1 MTGWRGNDLG
11 LVKWQVI
18 FVHEQRLAMVSAV
31 QAKFRDG
38 APFGAAKSD
47 VIKAYHASWK
57 VHPAN
62 VQVALQRVADDIR
75 LADLGE
81 WALRSVEEN
90 LIRDLGKRPTWLRRF
105 LLRRT
110 GLVW

>member
-1 MTGWRGNDLG
+1 MTGWRGNELG

-18 FVHEQRLAMVSAV
+18 FVHEQRLAMVSEI
-31 QAKFRDG
+31 QAKVRAG
-38 APFGAAKSD
+38 VPFGSAKD
-47 VIKAYHASWK
+47 AVIKARQSSWK
-57 VHPAN
+57 AHPSN

-75 LADLGE
+75 FADLGE

-90 LIRDLGKRPTWLRRF
+90 LILDLGKRPTWLRRF